1 MVYGMKPGDKYYDGP
16 IVDDGRTLEELERD
30 IEAEKEKMKHIK
42 CSWERIM
49 VYGMKPGD
57 KYYDGPIVDDG
68 RTLEELERDI
78 EAEKEKMKHIKWDP
92 SMLEE

>member
-1 MVYGMKPGDKYYDGP
+1 MVYGMKKGDKYYDGP
-16 IVDDGRTLEELERD
+16 N
-30 IEAEKEKMKHIK
+30 
-42 CSWERIM
+42 
-49 VYGMKPGD
+49 
-57 KYYDGPIVDDG
+57 VDDG

>member
-1 MVYGMKPGDKYYDGP
+1 MVYGMK
-16 IVDDGRTLEELERD
+16 L
-30 IEAEKEKMKHIK
+30 
-42 CSWERIM
+42 
-49 VYGMKPGD
+49 GD